1 MDVRAGQ
8 ARILTGAT
16 SRLRTRPRPPDCRPV
31 RDHRAEPDA
40 GAGRGHDGRRREMRP
55 GSLVR
60 TRLPAGGN
68 GIRTLGPAES
78 STGARLFTL
87 DHEELIG
94 AGLGAPD
101 LALAAGELPHV
112 GVAIG

>member
-16 SRLRTRPRPPDCRPV
+16 SRLRTRPRPPDCRPL

-60 TRLPAGGN
+60 TRLPAGGS
-68 GIRTLGPAES
+68 GIRTLGPAGRRRWFSFEFS
-78 STGARLFTL
+78 GSIPSL
-87 DHEELIG
+87 DGHTVRTPLV
-94 AGLGAPD
+94 PPKH
-101 LALAAGELPHV
+101 LADDAT
-112 GVAIG
+112 